1 MSTSYHEQDQ
11 GTASGRNGWKR
22 GRDGLAII
30 YETPP
35 NKDRGEVVN
44 GRELVGRSR
53 KRRQTVVDT
62 VVVFETIPINLPALT
77 NISSRGFEAQTAN
90 GGGFSLYSYK

>member
-11 GTASGRNGWKR
+11 GTASGRDGWER
-22 GRDGLAII
+22 GRGGPVII
-30 YETPP
+30 YKTPP

-44 GRELVGRSR
+44 GRELGGRSR

-62 VVVFETIPINLPALT
+62 VVVFETISINLSALT
-77 NISSRGFEAQTAN
+77 NNSSRGYEAQTAN

>member
-11 GTASGRNGWKR
+11 GTASGRDGWER
-22 GRDGLAII
+22 GTGGPVII
-30 YETPP
+30 YKTPP
-35 NKDRGEVVN
+35 NKDKDEVVN
-44 GRELVGRSR
+44 GRELGGRSR
-53 KRRQTVVDT
+53 KRRQAVVDT
-62 VVVFETIPINLPALT
+62 IVVVETIPINLSALT